1 MDSKCEGVREPPS
14 VPSGTINPVI
24 CCGTQ
29 RFPDGAHGTIVRALM
44 AWLESQTT
52 DQPETSGVIRRA
64 PFTLLSL
71 GARSMPPR
79 LKKQYNQKKSHDL
92 AGDHSP

>member
-14 VPSGTINPVI
+14 VPSEAINPVI

-29 RFPDGAHGTIVRALM
+29 RFPDGAHGTIIRALM

-52 DQPETSGVIRRA
+52 DQP
-64 PFTLLSL
+64 
-71 GARSMPPR
+71 
-79 LKKQYNQKKSHDL
+79 
-92 AGDHSP
+92 